1 VTIQNVFKE
10 NVTFIPLFFVTPTF
24 VFILM
29 KHEIITNFI
38 DKTQPKE
45 ANKTASKNV
54 TLLVFAAK
62 IIAFWKP
69 KTNFNSP
76 HHPFLLL
83 KHAFEATKSGLWCC
97 NKWLLAGQ

>member
-10 NVTFIPLFFVTPTF
+10 NVTFIPLFFVSPTF

-38 DKTQPKE
+38 DKTQSKE

-54 TLLVFAAK
+54 ILPVLAAK

-76 HHPFLLL
+76 HHPFSAI
-83 KHAFEATKSGLWCC
+83 KACF
-97 NKWLLAGQ
+97 